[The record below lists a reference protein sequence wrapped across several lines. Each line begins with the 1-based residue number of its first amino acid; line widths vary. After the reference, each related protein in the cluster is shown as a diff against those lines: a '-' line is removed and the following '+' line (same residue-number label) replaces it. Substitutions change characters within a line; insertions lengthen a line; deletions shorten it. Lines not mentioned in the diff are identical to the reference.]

1 MVLVGGLDLHRSQIT
16 FELADQSG
24 GSVWRGRLT
33 APDRERVRRWLTS
46 DVAERAAGSPVRLA
60 VEGCT
65 GWRFVVEEIQRAGF
79 EAFVAEP
86 AETQDQRGSKKRAK
100 TDRSDAHLLRVL
112 LEQDRLPLSWIPP
125 EPVLEWRERIRLYKT
140 LLDQRT
146 AWTQRIHAELY
157 QHGVGLPDLARLR
170 SDEIRDWLLDDVTL
184 ELSPAGRQ
192 RIAVGYRMLDAAD
205 SELVPLR
212 AELTRFATRQPAC
225 RTLIN
230 TQYGVGPVTSVAVWS
245 ELGDCRRFTSS
256 DQVVRHSGL
265 DVTIYSSNDR
275 RSGGKL
281 SRQGP
286 GVLRWAV
293 YEAGKCGSRATS
305 PDRDYYQQVKTRH
318 DGKRAALSVAR
329 KILRR
334 CYHTLR
340 NIDTHEVYALPGCP
354 HRDFADVANPDSPP
368 HTSRS
373 SRPTPVR

>member
-1 MVLVGGLDLHRSQIT
+1 MVMVGGLDLHRSQIT
-16 FELADQSG
+16 FELADQLSG
-24 GSVWRGRLT
+24 ELWRGRVT
-33 APDRERVRRWLTS
+33 APDRGRVRRWLTC
-46 DVAERAAGSPVRLA
+46 DVAERAAGRPVRLA

-65 GWRFVVEEIQRAGF
+65 GWRFVVEEIERAGF

-125 EPVLEWRERIRLYKT
+125 QPVLEWRERIRLYKT

-157 QHGVGLPDLARLR
+157 QHGVGLPDEARLR
-170 SDEIRDWLLDDVTL
+170 SDEIRDWLLNGVML

-192 RIAVGYRMLDAAD
+192 RIAVGYRMLDATDA
-205 SELVPLR
+205 ELVPLR

-225 RTLIN
+225 RTLID
-230 TQYGVGPVTSVAVWS
+230 THYGVGPVTSVAVWS

-293 YEAGKCGSRATS
+293 YEAGKCGSRSTS
-305 PDRDYYQQVKTRH
+305 PDRDYYQQVKARH

-329 KILRR
+329 KVLRR

-340 NIDTHEVYALPGCP
+340 NIDPEQVYTLP
-354 HRDFADVANPDSPP
+354 D
-368 HTSRS
+368 
-373 SRPTPVR
+373 

>member
-1 MVLVGGLDLHRSQIT
+1 MVMVGGLDLHRSQIT
-16 FELADQSG
+16 FELGDQSTG
-24 GSVWRGRLT
+24 EVWRGRLS
-33 APDRERVRRWLTS
+33 APDRGRVRRWLS
-46 DVAERAAGSPVRLA
+46 RDVAERAAGRAVQLA

-65 GWRFVVEEIQRAGF
+65 GWRFVVEEIARAGF

-86 AETQDQRGSKKRAK
+86 AETQDLRGSKQRAK
-100 TDRSDAHLLRVL
+100 TDRTDAHLLRTL

-125 EPVLEWRERIRLYKT
+125 ELVLEWRERIRLYKT

-157 QHGVGLPDLARLR
+157 QHGVGLPDEARLR
-170 SDEIRDWLLDDVTL
+170 CDETRGWLLGETAL

-192 RIAVGYRMLDAAD
+192 RIEVGYRMLDVAD
-205 SELVPLR
+205 TELLPLR
-212 AELTRFATRQPAC
+212 AQLTRFATRQPAC
-225 RTLIN
+225 RTLIDSH
-230 TQYGVGPVTSVAVWS
+230 YGVGPITSVAVWS

-256 DQVVRHSGL
+256 DQAVRHSGL
-265 DVTIYSSNDR
+265 DITIYSSNDR
-275 RSGGKL
+275 RSGGHL

-305 PDRDYYQQVKTRH
+305 PDYDYYHQVKARH

-340 NIDTHEVYALPGCP
+340 SL
-354 HRDFADVANPDSPP
+354 NPDQVDTVPA
-368 HTSRS
+368 
-373 SRPTPVR
+373 